1 MIVTDSAL
9 AVTQQTLVHVLASA
23 AGLPRESRIA
33 LAFVAF
39 FGVDALAVAADV
51 RSQNALVHLGD
62 RLQLRA
68 KPVVIVYN

>member
-1 MIVTDSAL
+1 MTDSTL
-9 AVTQQTLVHVLASA
+9 AITQQTLVHIFAS
-23 AGLPRESRIA
+23 AGLPRKSRVA

-39 FGVDALAVAADV
+39 LGVDALAVAADI
-51 RSQNALVHLGD
+51 RSQRALVHLGD